1 VQTKQKEMTTE
12 TTQPG
17 LNARGL
23 RWLLVFVTVGFL
35 LSLAMAALVS
45 SLGSLGLP
53 LIVAVVLLAPPAI
66 AFAVIGLRQ
75 GASYL
80 PEFWSGWSV
89 GHLLILFLF
98 ISTLVFRVRDV
109 AAVESSPVDAW
120 AVLRLGPEA
129 IVAGI
134 LLYQLLSHRTPWLRS
149 LFRGLIGALAIYGL
163 VCTLSSVWSVYASWT
178 LYKSLEFLLDVSVFA
193 LVLAKV
199 DTVREF
205 RNFLNWVWAI
215 YALELVW
222 TWIGAVIW
230 PSQALDELGRLSG
243 IWPIVASNSIGVSGA
258 VISIVAMSRFL
269 ARGVQKSDRIAYA
282 LLFLFG
288 FLSLVASQTRNSLAG
303 FIFGA
308 FLVLVYERRLWIGAV
323 AAAVAV
329 PAIFLTSLGPR
340 LWEFI
345 LRSQTETQVEDLSGR
360 KVWWSYAWDLVSQHP
375 LTGLGAYAAGK
386 FAILGKLGA
395 GEASQ
400 IHSDWLEVMVG
411 TSFWG
416 LIPFTVAFLGCWW
429 ILGRSYWD
437 RSQSASERELTT
449 EIVGVLGIISVRSFF
464 NVEMSWHAPF
474 LYLAVIAY
482 AEFLR
487 RKRKKQE
494 VGFNARSLGV

>member
-1 VQTKQKEMTTE
+1 
-12 TTQPG
+12 
-17 LNARGL
+17 
-23 RWLLVFVTVGFL
+23 
-35 LSLAMAALVS
+35 
-45 SLGSLGLP
+45 
-53 LIVAVVLLAPPAI
+53 
-66 AFAVIGLRQ
+66 
-75 GASYL
+75 
-80 PEFWSGWSV
+80 
-89 GHLLILFLF
+89 
-98 ISTLVFRVRDV
+98 
-109 AAVESSPVDAW
+109 
-120 AVLRLGPEA
+120 
-129 IVAGI
+129 
-134 LLYQLLSHRTPWLRS
+134 
-149 LFRGLIGALAIYGL
+149 
-163 VCTLSSVWSVYASWT
+163 
-178 LYKSLEFLLDVSVFA
+178 
-193 LVLAKV
+193 
-199 DTVREF
+199 
-205 RNFLNWVWAI
+205 
-215 YALELVW
+215 LVW
-222 TWIGAVIW
+222 TWIGAAIW

-258 VISIVAMSRFL
+258 VISIVAMSRFM
-269 ARGVQKSDRIAYA
+269 ARGVKKSDRIAYG

-288 FLSLVASQTRNSLAG
+288 FISLVASQTRNSLAG

-308 FLVLVYERRLWIGAV
+308 FLVLVYERRIWIGAV

-329 PAIFLTSLGPR
+329 PAIFLTSLGPK

-400 IHSDWLEVMVG
+400 IHSDWLEVMIG

-416 LIPFTVAFLGCWW
+416 LIPFTIAFLGCWW

-437 RSQSASERELTT
+437 RSQSDDERELTT
-449 EIVGVLGIISVRSFF
+449 EIVGVLGIIAVRSFF

-487 RKRKKQE
+487 RKRQIQKQKL
-494 VGFNARSLGV
+494 GFNPRSLGV